1 MCRKMKKILIKKFSL
16 RWFVA
21 AVLGFIPFMSVASDS
36 CRIDFYSK
44 RFLTSGPIVDG
55 TLLGHG
61 RAVCNNPHDGFV
73 LWLSEEGIESGGQI
87 AAPGEPAGSIRS
99 IRARIDTDLPA
110 TKEGAVRGLRVITS
124 ENSVNFRIL
133 ADGHQEV
140 GPGVWRFIIS
150 AADILNNKDI

>member
-1 MCRKMKKILIKKFSL
+1 METIVIKNFSL

-21 AVLGFIPFMSVASDS
+21 AVLSFLPFMSVASDS

-61 RAVCNNPHDGFV
+61 RAVCNTPHDGFV
-73 LWLSEEGIESGGQI
+73 LWLDEGGLKPGGLIFTPNEPSG
-87 AAPGEPAGSIRS
+87 SKRFIRV
-99 IRARIDTDLPA
+99 RIDTDLRA
-110 TKEGAVRGLRVITS
+110 AKEDAVHGLRVITS
-124 ENSVNFRIL
+124 ENIVNFRIL

-140 GPGVWRFIIS
+140 GPGMWHFTMS
-150 AADILNNKDI
+150 AAPILNNKNI